1 MSRWTLKCEN
11 CSFPFT
17 HSMID
22 DSGAVNF
29 LEPAKP
35 EFPEGGSELEC
46 PNCGHKDTY
55 QRTDLMY
62 SAQNFGRS
70 LFGSN

>member
-22 DSGAVNF
+22 DSGALNF

-46 PNCGHKDTY
+46 SNCGHKDTY